1 MPYFG
6 TELYKFYMSQQCMQQ
21 LKHRS
26 VVTIIHYNTCTYR
39 LTAAEKE
46 ARLKEM
52 MADAE
57 WRDDQRAKNVA
68 RYEEEQRREDEE
80 YTKNANKNDDFIA

>member
-1 MPYFG
+1 
-6 TELYKFYMSQQCMQQ
+6 MSQQCMQQ

-80 YTKNANKNDDFIA
+80 YTKNANMNDDFIA